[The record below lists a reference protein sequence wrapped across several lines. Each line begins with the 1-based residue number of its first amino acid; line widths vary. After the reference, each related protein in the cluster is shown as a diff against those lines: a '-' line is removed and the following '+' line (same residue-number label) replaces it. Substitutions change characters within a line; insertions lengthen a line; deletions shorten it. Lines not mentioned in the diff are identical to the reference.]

1 MTPKEINQKET
12 FYPLKVFFCK
22 KCLLVQLVES
32 ISPETIY
39 KKYSYFSS
47 HSKGWMQHVK
57 TYANM
62 ISKKLNLN
70 SNSYVV
76 EIGSNDGY
84 LLQFFSEKGI
94 PVLGVDPA
102 LNIAEEAVSKGIPTL
117 NKFFNKE
124 NSKDIIA
131 KNRKADLIICNN
143 ILAQV
148 PDLNDFVEGLKI
160 LLSPTGVVTLEFHH
174 LLKLINNNQF
184 DTISHER
191 FSYLSFIIVEKLL
204 SSYGLTIYDVEE
216 FPTHGGSLRIYVR
229 HTNDKSKPITYR
241 VNDLKQKE
249 ISNGL
254 TKIETYTSFNEKV
267 KETKRK
273 ILNLLINIK
282 QKNKLI
288 VGYGAHAEAH
298 TLLNYCGITS
308 DFLEYTVDRNPY
320 KQGKFIAG
328 VHIPIL
334 NSENVLKTKP
344 EYILVLPWNIKK
356 EIMRQMEHIEL
367 WNGKFIVLIP
377 ELKLYNADGSEL
389 AFNYINE
396 E

>member
-1 MTPKEINQKET
+1 
-12 FYPLKVFFCK
+12 
-22 KCLLVQLVES
+22 
-32 ISPETIY
+32 
-39 KKYSYFSS
+39 
-47 HSKGWMQHVK
+47 MQHVK

-94 PVLGVDPA
+94 PILGVEPA
-102 LNIAEEAVSKGIPTL
+102 LNIAEEAISKGIPTL

-148 PDLNDFVEGLKI
+148 PDLNDFVKGLKI
-160 LLSPTGVVTLEFHH
+160 LLSPMGVVTLEFHH
-174 LLKLINNNQF
+174 LLNLINNNQF

-216 FPTHGGSLRIYVR
+216 FSTHGGSLRIYVR

-273 ILNLLINIK
+273 ILHLLINIK

-389 AFNYINE
+389 AFNYITE
-396 E
+396 D